1 MLTLD
6 DNTEVRAA
14 FLLFRGCWSWKDGR
28 NWNMNLGEEL
38 GVGL

>member
-1 MLTLD
+1 MLTLN
-6 DNTEVRAA
+6 DNNKVRAA

-28 NWNMNLGEEL
+28 NMNLGEEL